1 MASTLIGKQAVV
13 IGAGMAGL
21 TAAGALADRFDQV
34 VVLERDTLPSEPR
47 YRAGTPQSRHV
58 HALLLSG
65 QRALSELFPGFE
77 QDLAQAEPCHSGSVS
92 MFAWSARATIPSRNA
107 TLAGSVTPCHD
118 RQSSAP
124 CDGGW
129 KAARTPRCASAAGFG
144 KCWRRQVEGRSPAC
158 AMRTATARGSNV
170 IAKLL
175 LDRGANIDARDFLGA
190 TPLQYASLHGQ
201 KSVVE
206 LLTTRGATVNAQ
218 SSFGKT
224 ALHLAAAAGNKEVV
238 KVLLAHGAGLTVR
251 NSDHQTPLQE
261 LQASSLDTA
270 TKTNIAALLN
280 APRNTTA
287 RDGSQ
292 TARQNPLRSPVN
304 PQASTPNALPA
315 CTDLAGIAAL
325 VSRANPGIDPRVL
338 VSAVEQYQVTMGCRQ
353 PPPTVALP
361 PPSPPPPPPTTTNCT
376 TSGYD
381 SGGIV
386 NRTTNCTTR

>member
-1 MASTLIGKQAVV
+1 MSKLSCLAVLSFLTVLMLASEASAGPNEDVITASKAGDKAGVEAALGQGASVNAVDPL
-13 IGAGMAGL
+13 GAPGQTTPLGIA
-21 TAAGALADRFDQV
+21 AAG
-34 VVLERDTLPSEPR
+34 
-47 YRAGTPQSRHV
+47 G
-58 HALLLSG
+58 HANVAELLLDRGANVNGVDNLG
-65 QRALSELFPGFE
+65 QSPLHMA
-77 QDLAQAEPCHSGSVS
+77 AEH
-92 MFAWSARATIPSRNA
+92 
-107 TLAGSVTPCHD
+107 
-118 RQSSAP
+118 
-124 CDGGW
+124 
-129 KAARTPRCASAAGFG
+129 
-144 KCWRRQVEGRSPAC
+144 
-158 AMRTATARGSNV
+158 GSNV
-170 IAKLL
+170 VAKLL

-190 TPLQYASLHGQ
+190 TPLQYASLDGQ

-206 LLTTRGATVNAQ
+206 LLTIRGATVNAQ

-238 KVLLAHGAGLTVR
+238 KVLLAHGAGVTVR

-280 APRNTTA
+280 APRNATA
-287 RDGSQ
+287 RNGSQ
-292 TARQNPLRSPVN
+292 TARQNPLRPPVN

-315 CTDLAGIAAL
+315 CTDLAGISAL

-361 PPSPPPPPPTTTNCT
+361 PPSPPPPSPTTTNCT